1 MSSMRMK
8 RRIAIFIAFV
18 GSMIG
23 LGLLVN
29 SAFFLL
35 GMVGLCGGH
44 MFLGHNH
51 GDEHTAT
58 SEEKRKNGCH

>member
-1 MSSMRMK
+1 MK
-8 RRIAIFIAFV
+8 RRTVIFLASV

-29 SAFFLL
+29 SAFYLL

-44 MFLGHNH
+44 MLFGHDH
-51 GDEHTAT
+51 GHEHNAS
-58 SEEKRKNGCH
+58 SEENRNNGCH

>member
-1 MSSMRMK
+1 MK
-8 RRIAIFIAFV
+8 RRTVIFLASV

-29 SAFFLL
+29 SAFYLL

-44 MFLGHNH
+44 MLLGHDH
-51 GDEHTAT
+51 GRPM
-58 SEEKRKNGCH
+58 EEKIR

>member
-1 MSSMRMK
+1 MRMK
-8 RRIAIFIAFV
+8 RRTAIFLGFIGIAV
-18 GSMIG
+18 G

-44 MFLGHNH
+44 MLLGHDH
-51 GDEHTAT
+51 GNDHKAT
-58 SEEKRKNGCH
+58 SDDKRKDGCH

>member
-1 MSSMRMK
+1 MK
-8 RRIAIFIAFV
+8 RRTAIFIAFV
-18 GSMIG
+18 GIMIG

-44 MFLGHNH
+44 MLLGHDHDN
-51 GDEHTAT
+51 EHNAAT
-58 SEEKRKNGCH
+58 GEKRKNDCH